1 MDCGCGLY
9 CFSWEDGCLLE
20 HGGKLLQ
27 ASAHYGIPVRDWLDL
42 STGINPIGWP
52 VDHIPAET
60 WRRLPETEDGLL
72 EAACAYYGTT
82 HILPVAGSQPA
93 IQTLPVMRS
102 PAKVGILAPSY
113 NEHARAWKR
122 AGHQLIP
129 LAASEIEH
137 AVTQVDVLV
146 LCNPNNPTGER
157 FSSEQLL
164 TWQASLSARGGWLV
178 VDEAFAD
185 GTPEN
190 TLASHCGRPGLI
202 VLRSL
207 GKFFGLAGA
216 RVGFV
221 LAWPELLRQL
231 EDELGPWAIAG
242 ASRWVARQ
250 ALQDTVWQ
258 KETRYRLEQDA
269 QRLRDLLVSFGWCP
283 HGSTML
289 FQWVNTDQAL
299 WLHEQL
305 AQRAILT
312 RLFHEP
318 LSIRFGL
325 PGAEQE
331 WARLTDAL
339 EQFAVQRPQKE
350 SGK

>member
-1 MDCGCGLY
+1 M
-9 CFSWEDGCLLE
+9 LE

-27 ASAHYGIPVRDWLDL
+27 AVAHYGIPTSEWLDL
-42 STGINPIGWP
+42 STGINPVGWL
-52 VDHIPAET
+52 VDRLPPEV
-60 WRRLPETEDGLL
+60 WRRLPEAEDGLL
-72 EAACAYYGTT
+72 DAARLYYGAQ

-93 IQTLPVMRS
+93 IQTLPLMR
-102 PAKVGILAPSY
+102 PAARVGMLFPSY

-122 AGHQLIP
+122 RGHQVRA
-129 LAASEIEH
+129 LAASDLDC
-137 AVTQVDVLV
+137 AVREVDVLV

-157 FSSEQLL
+157 FSAEQLL
-164 TWQASLSARGGWLV
+164 AWHAKLSSRGGWLV
-178 VDEAFAD
+178 VDEAFGD
-185 GTPEN
+185 GANE
-190 TLASHCGRPGLI
+190 ASLSRSCGRPGLV

-221 LAWPELLRQL
+221 LAWPDLLQQL
-231 EDELGPWAIAG
+231 EEELGPWTIAG
-242 ASRWVARQ
+242 ASRWVAMH
-250 ALQDTVWQ
+250 ALNDEVWQ
-258 KETRYRLEQDA
+258 RETRLRLKSDA
-269 QRLRDLLVSFGWCP
+269 QRLRDLLTRSGWAP

-289 FQWVNTDQAL
+289 FQWVKTEQAG

-312 RLFHEP
+312 RLFREP

-331 WARLTDAL
+331 WTRLAHAL
-339 EQFAVQRPQKE
+339 EELSMQRSQKE
-350 SGK
+350 YSQ